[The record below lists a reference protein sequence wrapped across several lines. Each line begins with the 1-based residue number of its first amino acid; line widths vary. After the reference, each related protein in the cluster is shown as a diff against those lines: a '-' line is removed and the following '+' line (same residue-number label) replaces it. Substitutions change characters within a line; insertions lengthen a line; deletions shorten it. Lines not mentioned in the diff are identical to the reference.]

1 MAMTLQDLA
10 RRGTSLAVLGFAIVS
25 LTDLPPV
32 DMSDPDPQ
40 ELQELI
46 EQIQGGAA
54 EEQAEETADEAG
66 LAPFATPC
74 LMRRPR
80 MATNVDQKWRHGFA
94 AATLTNNPEQRVA
107 LLQELLKTAPDD
119 QTRWRVDIALLEAAL
134 RIDDKDA
141 ARQHLSNAA
150 TRNVPAT
157 CRADEAVFAASLA
170 ENAQS
175 AAALLAS
182 AVELDP
188 GLWIAQ
194 EQLAVLS
201 TRGTG
206 TDATTCETDAVR
218 TLETVIQL
226 GALAQKDTQFQ
237 RLNRALEAMPISGRT
252 ALLRGMILRQT
263 GEPAAALTAY
273 QNGLATLGQS
283 ACDAIIREGLVGM
296 ISATESNL

>member
-1 MAMTLQDLA
+1 MAMTLQNLA
-10 RRGTSLAVLGFAIVS
+10 RRGTSFAILGLAIVS

-32 DMSDPDPQ
+32 DMSDPDTQ
-40 ELQELI
+40 ELQDLI
-46 EQIQGGAA
+46 EQIQSGAA
-54 EEQAEETADEAG
+54 EEQAEETADEVG

-80 MATNVDQKWRHGFA
+80 MATEVDQKWRHRFA
-94 AATLTNNPEQRVA
+94 AATLTNDPELRVA
-107 LLQELLKTAPDD
+107 LLQDLLATAPDE
-119 QTRWRVDIALLEAAL
+119 QTRWRIDIALVEAAL
-134 RIDDKDA
+134 RLDDKDT

-150 TRNVPAT
+150 SRNVPAT

-201 TRGTG
+201 TQGTG
-206 TDATTCETDAVR
+206 TDAATCETDAVR

-226 GALAQKDTQFQ
+226 GALAQKDAQFQ

-263 GEPAAALTAY
+263 GEPAAALTTY
-273 QNGLATLGQS
+273 QNGLATLGQT

>member
-1 MAMTLQDLA
+1 MAMTLQNLA
-10 RRGTSLAVLGFAIVS
+10 RRATSLAILGFALVS
-25 LTDLPPV
+25 LSDLPSV

-46 EQIQGGAA
+46 EQIQSGAA

-80 MATNVDQKWRHGFA
+80 MATEVDQKWRHRFA
-94 AATLTNNPEQRVA
+94 AATLSNNPKQRVA
-107 LLQELLKTAPDD
+107 LLEHLLDAAPDD
-119 QTRWRVDIALLEAAL
+119 QTRWRIDIALLEAAL
-134 RIDDKDA
+134 RLDDKDT

-157 CRADEAVFAASLA
+157 CRADEAVFAANLA
-170 ENAQS
+170 EDPQT
-175 AAALLAS
+175 AAALLAR

-201 TRGTG
+201 TQGTG
-206 TDATTCETDAVR
+206 TDAATCESDAVR

-226 GALAQKDTQFQ
+226 GAMAQKDAQFQ
-237 RLNRALEAMPISGRT
+237 RLNRALETMPISGRT

-283 ACDAIIREGLVGM
+283 ACDAIIRQGLMGM